1 VHEDTF
7 LLEYDAASLGSRRPY
22 VFLLGA
28 PDPVYNGI
36 IFLRNVGYRLSG
48 DAAS

>member
-1 VHEDTF
+1 MYEDTF
-7 LLEYDAASLGSRRPY
+7 LLEYNAASLDSRRRY

-28 PDPVYNGI
+28 PDPVYNDT